1 MLFAKLEPKIQ
12 DIGANG
18 FAMADLQLGTKWECG
33 GTYPSGTGNRQQSHA
48 MVSGKKRA
56 ESCPH

>member
-18 FAMADLQLGTKWECG
+18 FAMAYLQLGTKWECG
-33 GTYPSGTGNRQQSHA
+33 EHIQ
-48 MVSGKKRA
+48 A
-56 ESCPH
+56 EPETANNLMRW